1 LSSSALGFATRLTVL
16 AFFDPPNKLAV
27 LAPHLPNILFAGA
40 GAGAG
45 TPIVEGAGLERDD
58 EFEGVVGVVGTD
70 AELELAVEV
79 EVETESRDGER
90 KPFPV
95 PFTVVADPFEAEYAS
110 SPAGNTV
117 LYSFVNFECAALR
130 AYMHWK

>member
-1 LSSSALGFATRLTVL
+1 VL

-40 GAGAG
+40 GASAG

-79 EVETESRDGER
+79 EVETERRDGER
-90 KPFPV
+90 RPFA
-95 PFTVVADPFEAEYAS
+95 FPFEAPLTGRFEGAEYAS

-117 LYSFVNFECAALR
+117 LYSFVNFECAAFR

>member
-70 AELELAVEV
+70 TDAELEM
-79 EVETESRDGER
+79 EVETESREGER

-95 PFTVVADPFEAEYAS
+95 PFTVVADPFEEEYAS

-117 LYSFVNFECAALR
+117 L
-130 AYMHWK
+130 